1 MTRKVVEFL
10 PIGMSRV
17 EMTQGHRGL
26 AHIPGKMRMP
36 FMRVLPGDE
45 VTAEMSSNDL
55 T

>member
-10 PIGMSRV
+10 PIGQSRV
-17 EMTQGHRGL
+17 EITQGRRGL
-26 AHIPGKMRMP
+26 AHIPGMMQMP
-36 FMRVLPGDE
+36 FMRILPGDE